1 MIARKRGKA
10 GAGRAGT
17 SVQSSRGLT
26 VRTVAAL
33 AMAAAMAV
41 LVAACSLGAS
51 YPTILDIPA
60 PRADTPMNADEVKQ
74 ATDSLISDRDQLSA
88 ETRAGDPKPSQS
100 AASPANNAKKL
111 AKKKPASP
119 ASQSAAAAPAAA
131 PGGAT
136 QTAGADV
143 KQ

>member
-1 MIARKRGKA
+1 M
-10 GAGRAGT
+10 GT
-17 SVQSSRGLT
+17 NVRSSRGLT
-26 VRTVAAL
+26 TRVFAAL
-33 AMAAAMAV
+33 ALAAAMAV
-41 LVAACSLGAS
+41 PMAACTLGTD

-88 ETRAGDPKPSQS
+88 ETRAADPKPQS
-100 AASPANNAKKL
+100 AASNSAKKL
-111 AKKKPASP
+111 GKKKPAAP
-119 ASQSAAAAPAAA
+119 ASQTAAAGA
-131 PGGAT
+131 AT